1 MVVVASIN
9 GSPHK
14 PSRTQHLLA
23 ELCTAMGESIALE
36 LRLIELSEV
45 AADLFGAPQ
54 RCDIS
59 AKGESILRQA
69 ENAEILIVGTPVYRA
84 SYTGLLKQFFDLL
97 DEDCMKGR
105 IAVPVANGETPM
117 HGLMLEHQMRPL
129 FSSIGIV
136 TTSTTLFATQH
147 EISDEGALS
156 RRLRDAAQMT
166 ALEAVQMYTMRTCMG
181 LESFS
186 PRSGTKADQGGRG
199 VVPLTRKKPISR
211 VSP

>member
-14 PSRTQHLLA
+14 PSRTQYLLA
-23 ELCTAMGESIALE
+23 ELCAAMGESIAME
-36 LRLIELSEV
+36 LRQIELCEV
-45 AADLFGAPQ
+45 GPDLFSAPQ
-54 RCDIS
+54 RS
-59 AKGESILRQA
+59 GLSVKGDHILRQV
-69 ENAEILIVGTPVYRA
+69 ESAEILVVGTPVYHA
-84 SYTGLLKQFFDLL
+84 SYTGLLKQLFDLL
-97 DEDCMKGR
+97 DDERMRGR

-147 EISDEGALS
+147 EISDGGVLS
-156 RRLRDAAQMT
+156 RRLREAAQLT
-166 ALEAVQMYTMRTCMG
+166 AIEAVQMYTMRSCMG

-186 PRSGTKADQGGRG
+186 PRNSANRGADDRMNAAEAS
-199 VVPLTRKKPISR
+199 RKQISR
-211 VSP
+211 ILP